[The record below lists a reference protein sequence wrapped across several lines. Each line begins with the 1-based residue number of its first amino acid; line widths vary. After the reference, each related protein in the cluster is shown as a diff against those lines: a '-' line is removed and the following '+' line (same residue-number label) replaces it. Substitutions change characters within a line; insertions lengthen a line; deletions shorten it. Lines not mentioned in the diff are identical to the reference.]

1 LDDPGP
7 QIFFVIDY
15 SLVVGF
21 AGIAVLLFLS
31 AVVSGAEVALFSLST
46 DDVVALRIKN
56 PRKGNIIS
64 TLLEKPKKLLATIVI
79 TNTFLNIAVILYFFR
94 MQCFSAIVLP
104 GLRMFTEVAVITLLI
119 LLFGEVLPKVL
130 AARSSAA
137 VAQRIALPVF
147 VLNKLLTPI
156 NVPMRNFTLWLN
168 KKINVNQPDFDVD
181 RLSQALELTDYADAT
196 PEEQKLLE
204 GIVGFGSTD
213 ASEVM
218 TPRIDLFAINIHT
231 PYAELLRKITDA
243 GFSRIPVYDTT
254 IDAIKGVLFIK
265 DLIPYA
271 AETDFNWQQ
280 MIREPYYVP
289 ESKKLDD
296 LLREFQGMKR
306 HFAVVVDEYGD
317 TAGIIT
323 LEDVLEEIVGDISD
337 EFDAGDDVVY
347 SRLNTHNFLFNGKV
361 GLKDFFRITGLDEDA
376 FDEVRGGADTLGGL
390 LLELN
395 GNFPEKG
402 QKINFNG
409 NIFTVESVDN
419 RRVKQIK
426 VTLHET
432 HT

>member
-1 LDDPGP
+1 MDDPGP

-31 AVVSGAEVALFSLST
+31 AVVSGAEVALFSLSP

-104 GLRMFTEVAVITLLI
+104 GLRMFAEVAVITLLI

-254 IDAIKGVLFIK
+254 IDAIKGVLFVK

-271 AETDFNWQQ
+271 AEPDFNWQQ

-347 SRLNTHNFLFNGKV
+347 SRLNTHNFLFDGKV

>member
-15 SLVVGF
+15 SLVAGF
-21 AGIAVLLFLS
+21 AGIIVLLLCS
-31 AVVSGAEVALFSLST
+31 AIVSGAEVALFSLSS
-46 DDVVALRIKN
+46 DDVASLRLKN
-56 PRKGNIIS
+56 PRQGNIINA
-64 TLLEKPKKLLATIVI
+64 LLEKPKKLLATIVI
-79 TNTFLNIAVILYFFR
+79 TNTFLNIATILYFFR
-94 MQCFSAIVLP
+94 MECFSAITFP
-104 GLRMFTEVAVITLLI
+104 GLRLAVEVTIITLLI

-130 AARSSAA
+130 AARSSMA
-137 VAQRIALPVF
+137 VAKRIAVPVF

-181 RLSQALELTDYADAT
+181 RLSQALELTDYGGANA
-196 PEEQKLLE
+196 EEQKLLE
-204 GIVGFGSTD
+204 GIVSFGNTD

-218 TPRIDLFAINIHT
+218 TPRIDLFAVSVDM
-231 PYAELLRKITDA
+231 PYAELLAKVTEA
-243 GFSRIPVYDTT
+243 GFSRIPVYKGDIDT
-254 IDAIKGVLFIK
+254 IKGVLFLK

-271 AETDFNWQQ
+271 AETNFNWQQ

-296 LLREFQGMKR
+296 LLREFQGMRR
-306 HFAVVVDEYGD
+306 HFAVVVDEYGA
-317 TAGIIT
+317 TSGIIT

-337 EFDAGDDVVY
+337 EFDAGDDIVY
-347 SRLNTHNFLFNGKV
+347 SRIDTLNFLFDGKI
-361 GLKDFFRITGLDEDA
+361 GLKDFFRITGLDEDIFEEA
-376 FDEVRGGADTLGGL
+376 RGEADTLGGF

-419 RRVKQIK
+419 RRIKQIK
-426 VTLHET
+426 VTLHEART
-432 HT
+432 

>member
-1 LDDPGP
+1 MDDPGP

>member
-1 LDDPGP
+1 MDEPGP

-15 SLVVGF
+15 SLVAGF
-21 AGIAVLLFLS
+21 AGIIALLFLS
-31 AVVSGAEVALFSLST
+31 AIVSAAEVALFSLSP
-46 DDVVALRIKN
+46 DDLAVLRIKN
-56 PRKGNIIS
+56 PGRGNIIS

-94 MQCFSAIVLP
+94 MQCFSAITLP
-104 GLRMFTEVAVITLLI
+104 GLRLAAEVAVITLLI
-119 LLFGEVLPKVL
+119 LFFGEVLPKVL
-130 AARSSAA
+130 AARSSSA
-137 VAQRIALPVF
+137 VAQRVAMPVF
-147 VLNKLLTPI
+147 MLNRLLTPI

-181 RLSQALELTDYADAT
+181 RLSQALELTDYGGANA
-196 PEEQKLLE
+196 EEQKLLE
-204 GIVGFGSTD
+204 GIVSFGSTD

-231 PYAELLRKITDA
+231 PYTTLLSKITEA

-254 IDAIKGVLFIK
+254 IDAIKGVLFVK

-337 EFDAGDDVVY
+337 EFDAGDEIIY

-390 LLELN
+390 LQELN

-419 RRVKQIK
+419 RRIKQIK
-426 VTLHET
+426 VTLNET
-432 HT
+432 RT